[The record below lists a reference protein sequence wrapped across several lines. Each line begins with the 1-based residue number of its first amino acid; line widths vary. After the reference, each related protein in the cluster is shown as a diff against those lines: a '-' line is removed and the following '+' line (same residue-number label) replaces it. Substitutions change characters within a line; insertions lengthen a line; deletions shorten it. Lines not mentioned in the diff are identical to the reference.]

1 MNQLGAQGHNSD
13 APLGNSVPVGI
24 QGLTKAAIA
33 FIRSNFGRRITL
45 RDLAAETGSNS
56 FQIIRAFRRDL
67 GTTPH
72 AYLIELRVTRATEL
86 LLKGEPAAEIAWEVG
101 FVDQSHLTRHFK
113 RLCGKTPHR
122 FLYDHR
128 TNRNMVMEEPLL
140 TA

>member
-1 MNQLGAQGHNSD
+1 MDLYGLRQQDGPISHEASATAGL
-13 APLGNSVPVGI
+13 
-24 QGLTKAAIA
+24 QGLTTTAIA
-33 FIRSNFGRRITL
+33 FIRSNFNRRITL
-45 RDLAAETGSNS
+45 RDLEEETGSNS
-56 FQIIRAFRRDL
+56 FRIIRAFRRDL

-86 LLKGEPAAEIAWEVG
+86 LLEGEPAAEIASEVG

-113 RLCGKTPHR
+113 RQCGKTPRR

-128 TNRNMVMEEPLL
+128 AGSATHAEPAL